1 MKNEENEQQPSS
13 ILQALRACLAG
24 TLNVMRRAFSAPG
37 EDQKQMKGMDLG
49 GCRGQRGSWVEKKE
63 PGNHRLIGPFRL
75 EREAPVLSRQHQRGW
90 QTVMLGSSS
99 SGV

>member
-13 ILQALRACLAG
+13 ILQALHARLAG
-24 TLNVMRRAFSAPG
+24 TLNIMRRAFRAPG

-75 EREAPVLSRQHQRGW
+75 EREAPVLSRQHQRGC
-90 QTVMLGSSS
+90 QTMMLGSSS